1 MEKFQKISSRVVIV
15 LALRWGVLIAMGKLS
30 TGYSYMGIGVLST
43 YIGIQNLILLNW
55 GQRTGKMPTKITYLI
70 ERHGNNKGL
79 IQYVLV
85 NILLF
90 LLLGLAVVYSSW
102 QLL

>member
-15 LALRWGVLIAMGKLS
+15 LALLWGVLIAMGKLS

-55 GQRTGKMPTKITYLI
+55 GQKSL
-70 ERHGNNKGL
+70 
-79 IQYVLV
+79 
-85 NILLF
+85 ILLS
-90 LLLGLAVVYSSW
+90 GTATTKG
-102 QLL
+102 